1 MIDYYQIPS
10 QELGAGA
17 KIPLRVM
24 ENSDAVFTELAEEM
38 IREIEANQKKGRHT
52 VMIIPVGPVGHYPLF
67 VRMVNERHLSLKN
80 CTFINMDEYLT
91 DDGEYIDKNSCL
103 SFRGFMEREVYGKID
118 SELLMPVEQRV
129 FPDPRHPEAIL
140 NIIESLGGVDL
151 TIGGIGI
158 NGHLAF
164 NEADASMTPET
175 FAAQHTRVLDISTE
189 TRTAGAIGELGGAIE
204 AFPKKCITVGIAEIL
219 SSRKIRLGVFRDWH
233 RAVVRRAAYG
243 EITAAFPVTLL
254 QNHLNTCIYVNDIA
268 ADQPYRIK

>member
-1 MIDYYQIPS
+1 MTDYYQIPP
-10 QELGAGA
+10 QELGRDA

-24 ENSDAVFTELAEEM
+24 ENSDAVFTQLALEM
-38 IREIEANQKKGRHT
+38 ITKIESNQKKGRHT
-52 VMIIPVGPVGHYPLF
+52 VMIIPVGPVGRYPVF

-91 DDGEYIDKNSCL
+91 DDGEYIDKHSRL

-118 SELLMPVEQRV
+118 PDLLMPAEQRV
-129 FPDPRHPEAIL
+129 FPDPHHPETIS
-140 NIIESLGGVDL
+140 NIIGALGGVEL

-158 NGHLAF
+158 NGHVAF

-254 QNHLNTCIYVNDIA
+254 QNHQDAAIYVNDA
-268 ADQPYRIK
+268 AAQQPYVK

>member
-1 MIDYYQIPS
+1 MQTNYYQIPP
-10 QELGAGA
+10 QELGINA

-24 ENSDAVFTELAEEM
+24 DNSDAVFSQLALEM
-38 IREIEANQKKGRHT
+38 ITEIESNQKKGRHT
-52 VMIIPVGPVGHYPLF
+52 VMIIPVGPVGHYPVF
-67 VRMVNERHLSLKN
+67 VRMVNERNLSLKD

-91 DDGEYIDKNSCL
+91 DDGAYIDKNSPL

-129 FPDPRHPEAIL
+129 FPDPYHPEAIL
-140 NIIESLGGVDL
+140 NIIKSLGGVDL

-164 NEADASMTPET
+164 NEADPSMTPET

-243 EITAAFPVTLL
+243 EVSAAFPVTLL
-254 QNHLNTCIYVNDIA
+254 QNHQDAAIYINDA
-268 ADQPYRIK
+268 ATRQPF